1 MTKNLVFKNLLGYN
15 LRVRP
20 PLYKNL
26 FSLKYETG
34 SYFLNFIKK
43 ILFNWANKISQY
55 SGSSLNT

>member
-20 PLYKNL
+20 PLNKNL
-26 FSLKYETG
+26 FNLKYETG
-34 SYFLNFIKK
+34 SYFLNFIEK
-43 ILFNWANKISQY
+43 ILFTWANKISQY